1 MSDENFRRDL
11 NRAFDEVAGSPSSNL
26 RQRVRSA
33 VTASPSVQGPY
44 WIAGVAAAVIAILLV
59 GVLLI
64 NGPLRGSQSPAGLPH
79 QTPSQVVSPVPFLCQ
94 ARDSVASPPASG
106 RPAPPVAYISSVQVE
121 SHGSYDLLTIQFA
134 NGAPNDVQISILA
147 SGTTFTLSPSGQ
159 QATLR
164 GERGI
169 LITIHGAD
177 LHTAYG
183 GSTDIV
189 ANGPAIQEV
198 RRVQDFE
205 GVVQL
210 GLGVNGTA
218 CYQASWLS
226 SPDRLV
232 IDVQQSG

>member
-1 MSDENFRRDL
+1 MSNEKFRRDL
-11 NRAFDEVAGSPSSNL
+11 NQAFDEVAGSPSSNL
-26 RQRVRSA
+26 RHRVCSAMTAAPAAQR
-33 VTASPSVQGPY
+33 PY

-64 NGPLRGSQSPAGLPH
+64 NGPLRGSQAPAGLPH
-79 QTPSQVVSPVPFLCQ
+79 QTPSPVASPVPFLCQ
-94 ARDSVASPPASG
+94 ARDTVTSPPSSG
-106 RPAPPVAYISSVQVE
+106 SPAPTVAYISSVQIA

-134 NGAPNDVQISILA
+134 NGAPMDFQISVLG

-159 QATLR
+159 KATLK

-177 LHTAYG
+177 LHTAYT
-183 GSTDIV
+183 GSTDIL
-189 ANGPAIQEV
+189 ASGPAIAEV
-198 RRVQDFE
+198 RRIQDFE

-210 GLGVNGTA
+210 GLGVNGTG

-226 SPDRLV
+226 GPDRLV